1 MRRVL
6 AYAGI
11 TLLVLLG
18 SLASA
23 AGVVFATGGGAYMVN
38 GSPPCP

>member
-6 AYAGI
+6 AYAGVA
-11 TLLVLLG
+11 LLVVLG

-23 AGVVFATGGGAYMVN
+23 AGVVFATSGAYMVT
-38 GSPPCP
+38 GTPPCP

>member
-6 AYAGI
+6 TYAGI

-23 AGVVFATGGGAYMVN
+23 AGVVFATGGAYMVN
-38 GSPPCP
+38 GSPLCP